1 MTKKKNE
8 TQTEVNPSVCYI
20 RVGEYCACYYKTKYD
35 GEPIVFSDNDPLGM
49 IVEENICSNPGLKL
63 LTKHSYSWMAYHY
76 NHEGQI
82 FDVNVASPDPDEHND
97 FIGIQLPEI
106 VHRRGKQQKTSSNW
120 QLSKVGAERF
130 RKQMKKE
137 FWSALRDFIRTCKN
151 HAIANGEDVT
161 TEACISDF
169 MLMYNIPMSHF
180 ENILKSEQR
189 VRRRLRPETACQ
201 RDFIEQ
207 KTGNIFFYT

>member
-35 GEPIVFSDNDPLGM
+35 GEPIVFSDNDPLSM

-82 FDVNVASPDPDEHND
+82 FDVNVVRPILTSTM
-97 FIGIQLPEI
+97 
-106 VHRRGKQQKTSSNW
+106 TSSGY
-120 QLSKVGAERF
+120 SF
-130 RKQMKKE
+130 
-137 FWSALRDFIRTCKN
+137 
-151 HAIANGEDVT
+151 
-161 TEACISDF
+161 
-169 MLMYNIPMSHF
+169 
-180 ENILKSEQR
+180 LKSCI
-189 VRRRLRPETACQ
+189 VVASNRRHHP
-201 RDFIEQ
+201 
-207 KTGNIFFYT
+207 TGNSPR